1 MFSQIWPGAELGWSP
16 AIFAEI
22 EAAMTD
28 ERGSCEMECAALEVR
43 DGDEERVARSG
54 TRLPGE
60 VVGVGFALHPRFGLA
75 GLGQW

>member
-1 MFSQIWPGAELGWSP
+1 MFCQCGPGAELGWSP

-28 ERGSCEMECAALEVR
+28 ERGSDEMECAAMAA
-43 DGDEERVARSG
+43 GDAEEDVVAQRG
-54 TRLPGE
+54 ERLSGE
-60 VVGVGFALHPRFGLA
+60 VNGVGVGLHPSFGLA

>member
-1 MFSQIWPGAELGWSP
+1 MFCQCRPGAELGWSP

-28 ERGSCEMECAALEVR
+28 ERGSGEKECAAREVR
-43 DGDEERVARSG
+43 DGDEEVVARSG
-54 TRLPGE
+54 ARLPGE
-60 VVGVGFALHPRFGLA
+60 ATGVALHPRFGLA